1 VLLKDFGFSQPLVEQ
16 IMDYLDTSSQ
26 RLEENQPQPV
36 GKRAFGSSPSS
47 VACASDADKAKDHVR
62 TAITDMVAGLQQY
75 RAGFHEMSR
84 RAEDVEV
91 VTTTELQ
98 QQFNR
103 AEACQAPT
111 FASPS
116 QCTVPGA
123 SGEDG
128 Q

>member
-1 VLLKDFGFSQPLVEQ
+1 MLLKDFGFSQSLIDQ

-26 RLEENQPQPV
+26 ALEENQPQPV
-36 GKRAFGSSPSS
+36 GKRAFGTSPSS
-47 VACASDADKAKDHVR
+47 LACSSDADKAKDHVR
-62 TAITDMVAGLQQY
+62 TAITDMAAGLQQY
-75 RAGFHEMSR
+75 RTSFHEMSR
-84 RAEDVEV
+84 RAQDVEV

-98 QQFNR
+98 QQLNQ

-111 FASPS
+111 FASAS

-123 SGEDG
+123 SGESD